1 MPDNDHS
8 PRPDGLRLDIVVPV
22 YDEAATLEA
31 SIASLHDHLTRHV
44 ADRWRVTIADNA
56 STDGT
61 AELADRL
68 AARLPGVIAV
78 HLSEKGRGRALK
90 QVWAASPA
98 DVLVY
103 LDEDLS
109 TDLSA
114 LGPLVAPLLSGHS
127 DLAIGTRLSRSSRV
141 VRGGKREF
149 ISRSYNLLLRRTM
162 GVGFSDAQCGFKA
175 IRREAA
181 ERLLP
186 LVEDTGWFFD
196 TELLILA
203 ERSGLRIHE
212 VPVDWVDDPDSSVD
226 IVSTAVADLKG
237 MVRVGTGIARGTIP
251 VQAVYEAIGRR
262 PFDPPAP
269 PTFFSQVVRF
279 GVVGVAST
287 AAYALLYLVM
297 LHLMPPQ
304 AANFV
309 ALLVTAVFNT
319 AANRRFTF
327 GVRGSSG
334 VARHQLQG
342 LMVFGL
348 AWLLTSGSLVVLHT
362 AAPSAGAHAELA
374 VLTAANLV
382 ATVLRFA
389 LLRVWVFRSQ
399 ATHVTTG
406 PADERASAS
415 ASPPASRASAAHPAP
430 VSDLTVRFAAV
441 ADDDDVSA
449 AQR

>member
-1 MPDNDHS
+1 MPDDDIL
-8 PRPDGLRLDIVVPV
+8 RPLPAPAGPLRLDIVVPV
-22 YDEAATLEA
+22 HDEADTLET
-31 SIASLHDHLTRHV
+31 SIGDLHAHLTRHV
-44 ADRWRVTIADNA
+44 AERWRVTIADNA

-68 AARLPGVIAV
+68 VARLPGVTAV
-78 HLSEKGRGRALK
+78 HLAEKGRGRALK
-90 QVWAASPA
+90 QVWSESPA
-98 DVLVY
+98 EVLVY

-141 VRGGKREF
+141 VRGGRREF
-149 ISRSYNLLLRRTM
+149 ISRSYNFLLRRTM

-175 IRREAA
+175 IRRDAA
-181 ERLLP
+181 AQLLP

-226 IVSTAVADLKG
+226 IVATATADLKG
-237 MVRVGTGIARGTIP
+237 MVRVGAGIARGTIP

-262 PFDPPAP
+262 PFESSAPPA
-269 PTFFSQVVRF
+269 FFSQVVRF
-279 GVVGVAST
+279 GAVGVAST
-287 AAYALLYLVM
+287 AAYALLYLVAQQV
-297 LHLMPPQ
+297 MPAQ
-304 AANFV
+304 SANFLS
-309 ALLVTAVFNT
+309 LLVTAVLNT

-327 GVRGSSG
+327 GVRGARG

-342 LMVFGL
+342 LGVFML
-348 AWLLTSGSLVVLHT
+348 AWLLTSGSLVVLHA
-362 AAPSAGAHAELA
+362 AAPSADAHAELV

-382 ATVLRFA
+382 ATVLRFV
-389 LLRVWVFRSQ
+389 LLRVWVFRSE
-399 ATHVTTG
+399 ATHDTPG
-406 PADERASAS
+406 PADDRMPRE
-415 ASPPASRASAAHPAP
+415 SPGTAP
-430 VSDLTVRFAAV
+430 DPTALSGTVTG
-441 ADDDDVSA
+441 DDDVTA
-449 AQR
+449 VGR